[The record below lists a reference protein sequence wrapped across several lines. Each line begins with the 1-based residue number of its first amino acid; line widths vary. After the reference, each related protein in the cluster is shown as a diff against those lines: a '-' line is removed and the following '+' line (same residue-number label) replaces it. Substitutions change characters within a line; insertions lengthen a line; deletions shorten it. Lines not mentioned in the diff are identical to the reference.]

1 MTGDSEFGEM
11 FFDDMRIPHENLIG
25 EVGRGWYVAM
35 GTLVAER
42 GTGISLGA
50 GGLTVR
56 RVGDVDNLVELAKNT
71 KRRGKAVWED
81 PTFRQRIAQFAIENE
96 AMRYSHARA
105 DARRRKGIPTG
116 DEVNIQKHFQA
127 EKNQRQGEMVMEILG
142 AYSQLMRGSKY
153 AVNDGDWVHEALR
166 SRGHTIEQGTSEI
179 NRNVIAE
186 RILGL
191 PRR

>member
-1 MTGDSEFGEM
+1 MTGESEFAEM
-11 FFDDMRIPHENLIG
+11 FFDDMRIPHENLVG
-25 EVGRGWYVAM
+25 ELGMGWYAAM

-56 RVGDVDNLVELAKNT
+56 RVGDVGSLVELAKNT
-71 KRRGKAVWED
+71 RRYGKAVWEGT
-81 PTFRQRIAQFAIENE
+81 TFRQRIAQFAIENE
-96 AMRYSHARA
+96 AIRCSVARSA
-105 DARRRKGIPTG
+105 ARQRKGIPAG
-116 DEVNIQKHFQA
+116 DEVNIMKLFQA
-127 EKNQRQGEMVMEILG
+127 EKNQRQGEMMLEIMG
-142 AYSQLMRGSKY
+142 AYSQLVRGSKC
-153 AVNDGDWVHEALR
+153 VVKDGDLVYEALR

-191 PRR
+191 PRM